1 MTHILTINVSLVF
14 VLIEFNY
21 VEFLIY
27 DTVPLL
33 VTLISV
39 CVFCISTRLCEAQS
53 KDTFFGNKCAF
64 AFRFLCSVS
73 L

>member
-14 VLIEFNY
+14 VLIELNC

-27 DTVPLL
+27 DTVPIL

-39 CVFCISTRLCEAQS
+39 GVFCISTRLCEAQS
-53 KDTFFGNKCAF
+53 KDFF
-64 AFRFLCSVS
+64 RQ
-73 L
+73 